1 MIDGICDVRSVPND
15 ETVFTFEVT
24 APNLVSE
31 DSCNDD
37 GVSIRFSRDGV
48 SR

>member
-31 DSCNDD
+31 ESCCEN
-37 GVSIRFSRDGV
+37 GESIRFSRDGV
-48 SR
+48 SC